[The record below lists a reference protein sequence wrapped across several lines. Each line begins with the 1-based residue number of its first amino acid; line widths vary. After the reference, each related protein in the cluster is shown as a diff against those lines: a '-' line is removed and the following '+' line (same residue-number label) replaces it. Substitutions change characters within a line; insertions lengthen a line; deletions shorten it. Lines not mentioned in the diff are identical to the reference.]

1 MLEGTIVLDLNG
13 DAASKFLR
21 APMGSLGKAHD
32 RGQSCLPLRVAACTS
47 REVPSTLGGRSGVWL
62 SRSLL

>member
-1 MLEGTIVLDLNG
+1 MRRLKKRMNGGLVQKEVIMLEGTIVLDLNG

-32 RGQSCLPLRVAACTS
+32 RGQSCLPL
-47 REVPSTLGGRSGVWL
+47 
-62 SRSLL
+62 